1 MSYNV
6 NPINRMPVFK
16 KLGASGC
23 EEPTNQV
30 QVIGNIN
37 VPMPMQAPNTFQAPS
52 VPQAPAIPSTTV
64 QNGMGAAI
72 NPLAAQLWNDPVI
85 NRL

>member
-52 VPQAPAIPSTTV
+52 VPHRQSHLRPYR
-64 QNGMGAAI
+64 MGWE
-72 NPLAAQLWNDPVI
+72 Q
-85 NRL
+85 R